1 MPGISSERRLLQ
13 LNSGPNRIHWV
24 LLLAIAA
31 SFFCGAATAQ
41 QGSASAPA
49 QSAAPASSDAPKQD
63 PPAKPEPPK
72 DQKPA
77 AAADAKPMTPE
88 EARQAQIVAD
98 TNKLFELAQ
107 ELQAEVA
114 KSSKNTLSLA
124 VVKKA
129 AEVEK
134 LAKSLKERMKPE

>member
-1 MPGISSERRLLQ
+1 MAF
-13 LNSGPNRIHWV
+13 V
-24 LLLAIAA
+24 LLLVLVTA
-31 SFFCGAATAQ
+31 GLVWAQ
-41 QGSASAPA
+41 QSASSP
-49 QSAAPASSDAPKQD
+49 QTRPETSSDPAPPDQD
-63 PPAKPEPPK
+63 PSAKPDQAQ

-77 AAADAKPMTPE
+77 AAPDAKPLTPE

-98 TNKLFELAQ
+98 TNKLYQLAQ

-129 AEVEK
+129 AEVER

>member
-1 MPGISSERRLLQ
+1 MLPISTHSGLPRLSARLD
-13 LNSGPNRIHWV
+13 PFHWMVFALFIV
-24 LLLAIAA
+24 LVTGRAA
-31 SFFCGAATAQ
+31 QAQQASSSSSAQSPAATT
-41 QGSASAPA
+41 
-49 QSAAPASSDAPKQD
+49 SDATAKQEQPKPDEQQ
-63 PPAKPEPPK
+63 

-77 AAADAKPMTPE
+77 AAPDSKPLTPE

-98 TNKLFELAQ
+98 TNKLYQLAQ
-107 ELQAEVA
+107 ELQTEVA